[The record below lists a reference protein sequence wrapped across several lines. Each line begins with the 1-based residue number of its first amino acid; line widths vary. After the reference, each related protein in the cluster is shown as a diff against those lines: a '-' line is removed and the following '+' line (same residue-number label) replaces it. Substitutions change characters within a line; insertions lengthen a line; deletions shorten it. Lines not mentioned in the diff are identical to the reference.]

1 MVNCNIVYDRIHFI
15 KQIVDLKDIGMGRKK
30 TNGMQRS
37 FSSEEKREFS
47 LIYQEYQPFLLRYVR
62 AIVKDKD
69 LSEDIV
75 QETFCEV
82 LDQFEKFREHP
93 NQKGW
98 LIRTAGYK
106 MREISRKMNSKELIP
121 LQEDMIQPIK
131 NDIAY
136 EMKELDIVMS
146 EAFDENEREHFL
158 KYYLRGYSVREL
170 ADKEGVTEN
179 SMRVKLYR
187 LKEKLRRL
195 ISPVLVLCVTVNYV
209 FIQWIGK

>member
-1 MVNCNIVYDRIHFI
+1 
-15 KQIVDLKDIGMGRKK
+15 MGRKK
-30 TNGMQRS
+30 TNRMRRS
-37 FSSEEKREFS
+37 FSSETEREFS
-47 LIYQEYQPFLLRYVR
+47 QIYQEYQPFLLRYVS
-62 AIVKDKD
+62 AIVKDKN

-75 QETFCEV
+75 QETFCEM

-98 LIRTAGYK
+98 LIKTAGYK
-106 MREISRKMNSKELIP
+106 MREISRKINSKELIP
-121 LQEDMIQPIK
+121 LQEDMMQPMK

-146 EAFDENEREHFL
+146 EAFDENEREYFL

-195 ISPVLVLCVTVNYV
+195 MNLVLVLYVTVNYV

>member
-1 MVNCNIVYDRIHFI
+1 
-15 KQIVDLKDIGMGRKK
+15 
-30 TNGMQRS
+30 
-37 FSSEEKREFS
+37 
-47 LIYQEYQPFLLRYVR
+47 
-62 AIVKDKD
+62 
-69 LSEDIV
+69 
-75 QETFCEV
+75 
-82 LDQFEKFREHP
+82 
-93 NQKGW
+93 
-98 LIRTAGYK
+98 